1 MTEGGDEMKITI
13 EVDGG
18 QAQISAPGSSTP
30 QSSSPTSASS
40 EAPPDVLAR
49 ATATGA
55 IPAGPAPSVPS
66 GPGASSQLP
75 SPQESAAP
83 EATQSGSDTAAGAAP
98 GGAPDVTVQLPA
110 ADDDTEEEG
119 D

>member
-1 MTEGGDEMKITI
+1 MIEGGDDMKITI

-18 QAQISAPGSSTP
+18 QAQISAPGSPTA
-30 QSSSPTSASS
+30 QASSPTGTTPEASP
-40 EAPPDVLAR
+40 EVLAR

-75 SPQESAAP
+75 SPPKPAAP
-83 EATQSGSDTAAGAAP
+83 EAAQFGSDTAAGAAP

>member
-1 MTEGGDEMKITI
+1 MKITI

-18 QAQISAPGSSTP
+18 QARISAPGSPTP
-30 QSSSPTSASS
+30 QASSPTS

-75 SPQESAAP
+75 PPSEPAAP
-83 EATQSGSDTAAGAAP
+83 GAAPGGSDAPAGAAP
-98 GGAPDVTVQLPA
+98 GGAPDVVVQLPA